1 MKKILAL
8 TALVFAFGVL
18 TANAEESTRPISASA
33 STKIEIEANKEVRKE
48 LEGIRKDI
56 KDERKEVKNE
66 RKDDIKDIK
75 ASTTAAIKDMRAQYK
90 DDRKMMNATS
100 SMMNRRDIKAS
111 TTAMFKKMQG
121 EKRDL
126 LKKMRVNEFEIRKDA
141 LVKQLT
147 LALENLANIRTRLND
162 KITALATDG
171 KDTTLSV
178 KALADADTS
187 LVKAKTAVD
196 VLKAYSYTSTTAT
209 STTEVEL
216 EKPRKIGDEA
226 IKATKDARDSF
237 KKVLSEIVK
246 ITPSIK
252 ASAEVETN

>member
-18 TANAEESTRPISASA
+18 TANAH
-33 STKIEIEANKEVRKE
+33 EANREIRKELGDIRKEVR
-48 LEGIRKDI
+48 I
-56 KDERKEVKNE
+56 E
-66 RKDDIKDIK
+66 RKDGMKDLK
-75 ASTTAAIKDMRAQYK
+75 ASTSVAIKELKAQYK

-111 TTAMFKKMQG
+111 TTEMFRKMQG

-126 LKKMRVNEFEIRKDA
+126 LKKMRLGEFEIRKNA

-147 LALENLANIRTRLND
+147 IAIENLANIRTRLND
-162 KITALATDG
+162 RITALAADG

-178 KALADADTS
+178 KALADADAS
-187 LVKAKTAVD
+187 LVKARTAVD
-196 VLKAYSYTSTTAT
+196 VLKGYSYTATNAT

-226 IKATKDARDSF
+226 IKGTKDARDSF

-246 ITPSIK
+246 ITPSTK
-252 ASAEVETN
+252 VSKEGKTN

>member
-18 TANAEESTRPISASA
+18 TANAEESTKPISATA
-33 STKIEIEANKEVRKE
+33 TTRAEIETNREARKE

-66 RKDDIKDIK
+66 RKDGMKDLK

-121 EKRDL
+121 EKKEL
-126 LKKMRVNEFEIRKDA
+126 IKKMKRDEFGIRKEA

-147 LALENLANIRTRLND
+147 IALENLTNIRTRLND
-162 KITALATDG
+162 RITALASDG

-178 KALADADTS
+178 KALADADAS

-196 VLKAYSYTSTTAT
+196 VLKAYSYTSTAT